1 MPGLPRGQHPHGGA
15 VLLVVSLDR
24 VDHRPAPIRVNL
36 TSYDPLAPAVGDSY
50 LQLSVNSSASFAVEE
65 SSSLIRISDIAIKY
79 QVIKSKMMIWNQSK
93 RWYFHLYL
101 SSTAFVRPTMSLY
114 TGSTSL
120 FFLNLNFSFQLETWT
135 YILLFFRIRCIL
147 LFLWSRH
154 FIQNFNK
161 H

>member
-24 VDHRPAPIRVNL
+24 VDHRPVPIRVNL

-65 SSSLIRISDIAIKY
+65 SSSLIRISDIAIRL
-79 QVIKSKMMIWNQSK
+79 MILKQSK